1 MSVAET
7 DPAQA
12 RPLSESVRAFLE
24 RDKRMLIGGEWAEAA
39 AGERFQ
45 SLDPATGEP
54 VAELPAADASDVDRA
69 VTAARRAF
77 DAGDWPKL
85 RPADRER
92 MLWRLSDLVES
103 RADELAELESL
114 DNGKTVGFARM
125 VDIPA
130 TIEYLRYMAG
140 WATKVEG
147 TTLQP
152 SFPLPPGQQQFAY
165 TVREPVGVA
174 GLIIPWNFPL
184 LMAVWKI
191 APALATGCTCVLKPA
206 EETPLSALR
215 LGELLEEAGLPAG
228 AVNIVTG
235 TGEAAGQALVEHAGV
250 DKIAF
255 TGSTEVGRSIGK
267 ACMDSMKRVS
277 LELGGKSPV
286 IVLSDSDVETAV
298 KGAAN
303 AMLFNHGQ
311 VCTAGSRLLVADTIY
326 DEVLDGLAQAAEQV
340 ALGPGWSE
348 ETQIGPLVSQSQR
361 ERVLGY
367 IRAADQEGGRIC
379 AGGEAGAGPGFY
391 VKPTVVGDA
400 RQDMQAVQ
408 EEIFGPVVTVQRF
421 SDEDEAMRL
430 ANASPYGLAA
440 SVWSND
446 LARVQRLI
454 PRIKAGTVWV
464 NTHNLVDPALPFG
477 GYKQSGIGR
486 EHGKEAIE
494 LYTELK
500 TVWMVV

>member
-1 MSVAET
+1 MSIAET
-7 DPAQA
+7 EPAQA
-12 RPLSESVRAFLE
+12 RPLGEPVRAFLE
-24 RDKRMLIGGEWAEAA
+24 RPKRMLIGGEWVEAQDGA
-39 AGERFQ
+39 SFN
-45 SLDPATGEP
+45 SVDPATGE
-54 VAELPAADASDVDRA
+54 VIATLPAGQAGDIDRA

-77 DAGDWPKL
+77 EEGDWPRL

-92 MLWRLSDLVES
+92 MLWRLSDLIEGHG
-103 RADELAELESL
+103 DELAELESV
-114 DNGKTVGFARM
+114 DQGKTVGFARM

-130 TIEYLRYMAG
+130 AIEYLRYMAG

-152 SFPLPPGQQQFAY
+152 SFPLSPGQQQFAY

-184 LMAVWKI
+184 LMAIWKI
-191 APALATGCTCVLKPA
+191 APALAMGCTCVLKPA

-215 LGELLEEAGLPAG
+215 LGEFLQEAGFPAG

-235 TGEAAGQALVEHAGV
+235 TGESAGAALVEHEGV

-286 IVLSDSDVETAV
+286 LVLSDADVETAV

-303 AMLFNHGQ
+303 AILFNHGQ
-311 VCTAGSRLLVADTIY
+311 VCTAGSRLIVADNVY
-326 DEVLDGLAQAAEQV
+326 EDVLAGLSGAAESV
-340 ALGPGWSE
+340 KLGPGWDE
-348 ETQIGPLVSQSQR
+348 KTQMGPLVSEAQR

-367 IRAADQEGGRIC
+367 VRSADEEGGRIC
-379 AGGEAGAGPGFY
+379 AGGAAGDGAGYF
-391 VKPTVVGDA
+391 VKPTVIGDA
-400 RQDMQAVQ
+400 REDMRAVR

-421 SDEDEAMRL
+421 FDEEEAIRL
-430 ANASPYGLAA
+430 ANATPYGLAA

-446 LARVQRLI
+446 LSRVQRFI
-454 PRIKAGTVWV
+454 PRIKAGTIWV
-464 NTHNLVDPALPFG
+464 NTQNLGEPPLPFG
-477 GYKQSGIGR
+477 GYKQSGLGR
-486 EHGKEAIE
+486 EHGKQAVE
-494 LYTELK
+494 LYTEMK